1 MAQRM
6 RSVLGRLADSLRVSS
21 SRSKWEKDLM
31 TYARTEYKQDW
42 QFAYNYMLHNNGNGP
57 KMTQWR

>member
-1 MAQRM
+1 MTQRM

-57 KMTQWR
+57 